1 MKTRTAPPRVI
12 LRLATLAAC
21 AAAAA
26 CGGSDVAAPPVAT
39 PSVTL
44 NHQRAPAGSPLE
56 LTYKFVVA
64 NDASFNQDYR
74 VMVHIV
80 DSDEELMW
88 TDDHE
93 PPKPTTQWK
102 PGETVEYT
110 RTIFVPIFPYV
121 GDAAIQMGLYSTRDQ
136 SRLTL
141 SGEDAGQNAY
151 VVGRL
156 QLTPQ
161 TDNLFMVF
169 KDGWHMAETAER
181 NNAIEWQ
188 WTKKTAT
195 LAFKNPRKDAVF
207 YLDLDSP
214 GANLHGAQQVQVS
227 VGGQTVDQ
235 FTVMPDANRVL
246 RKVTLPAAQIG
257 NEELGEVMLTVDNTF
272 IPAKISGSNSKD
284 PRELGVR
291 VFQAYVDAR

>member
-1 MKTRTAPPRVI
+1 MKTRTAPRRFI

-21 AAAAA
+21 VAAVA
-26 CGGSDVAAPPVAT
+26 CGDSDVASPPVAT

-64 NDASFNQDYR
+64 NNASFNQDYR
-74 VMVHIV
+74 VMVHVV

-102 PGETVEYT
+102 GGETVEYT
-110 RTIFVPIFPYV
+110 RTIFVPVFPYV
-121 GDAAIQMGLYSTRDQ
+121 GDATIQMGLYSTSDQ
-136 SRLTL
+136 SRLPL

-169 KDGWHMAETAER
+169 KDGWHMAETAAR

-214 GANLHGAQQVQVS
+214 GANLHEAQQVQVIL
-227 VGGQTVDQ
+227 GGQTVDQ
-235 FTVMPDANRVL
+235 FTVTPDANRIL
-246 RKVTLPAAQIG
+246 RKMNLPAAQMG
-257 NEELGEVMLTVDNTF
+257 NEELGELTLSVDKTF
-272 IPAKISGSNSKD
+272 IPAKISGSNNKD
-284 PRELGVR
+284 LRELGVR